1 MHLSLPTLPLPQ
13 YAAFIGHQPHISLA
27 ELSATVPGFSFV
39 RIVDK
44 TVVIFDSTSTLPKSF
59 LQNLGGT
66 VVIAEK
72 LPDTKA
78 TLENIPQILNEHMA
92 NKTGKVTFSLRTV
105 GLNPVA
111 VGKLYRECKHFLKK
125 HGHPSRYVGNDR
137 KAAPSIVLHD
147 SGLLDNSEGCELS
160 IIAQKDNDLWVG
172 ITRDAQD
179 IESYTKRDME
189 KPVRDTTVGL
199 LPPKLA
205 QVLLNFGVWLAGGDQ
220 EKGTRDSGLGNE
232 KKQKSKS
239 LAPSPQSLFTVLDPF
254 CGTGVIP
261 MECLLRGYSVL
272 ASDSSEKAVNGCKKN
287 IEWMRKHYNIL
298 KSKVPATVWKQDA
311 RKKFEVETRPN
322 IVVTE
327 TTLGPNLKERPTS
340 KDAQKMR
347 SANDDLQE
355 AFLESMAQSFPG
367 VPLVVTWPV
376 WFYSKGPI
384 FLERIAK
391 KAEKLGYEMVLPPH
405 ITSSTGRSSLLYRRP
420 EQFVGREIVLLKPR

>member
-355 AFLESMAQSFPG
+355 AFLES
-367 VPLVVTWPV
+367 WPNP
-376 WFYSKGPI
+376 K
-384 FLERIAK
+384 
-391 KAEKLGYEMVLPPH
+391 
-405 ITSSTGRSSLLYRRP
+405 
-420 EQFVGREIVLLKPR
+420 